1 MGLKKGDI
9 VLVEFPFT
17 DLSQTKFR
25 PAVVL
30 SANGA
35 IDEFTVCFISSQKV
49 ETLYSAEFAVLDS
62 DPDFAQT
69 GLRVSSKVRV
79 TRITTLSQQLIAKRM
94 GLLSPSHLQQLDA
107 TLIHA
112 FQLAL

>member
-30 SANGA
+30 AANLA
-35 IDEFTVCFISSQKV
+35 INEFTVCFVSSQKV
-49 ETLYSAEFAVLDS
+49 ETLYGGESALLES
-62 DPDFAQT
+62 DPDFSQT
-69 GLRVSSKVRV
+69 GLRISSKVRV
-79 TRITTLSQQLIAKRM
+79 TRITTLSKQLITRRM
-94 GLLSPSHLQQLDA
+94 GNLSPSHLQQLDA
-107 TLIHA
+107 TLIQA
-112 FQLAL
+112 FQLSS